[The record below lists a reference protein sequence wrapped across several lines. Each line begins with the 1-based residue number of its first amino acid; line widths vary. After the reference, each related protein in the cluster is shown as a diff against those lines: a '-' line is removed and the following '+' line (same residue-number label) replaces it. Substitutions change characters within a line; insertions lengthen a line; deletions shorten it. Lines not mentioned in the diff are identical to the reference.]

1 MTFQAATA
9 TARRATT
16 RATTRAMTRA
26 MTPAA
31 FVRGVVAA
39 YARYGRD
46 PAEALARGQV
56 LLDLVKSIDGRVT
69 ASQFE
74 ALAGHAMRE
83 LDDEALGWFSRRLPW
98 GTYGMLCRA
107 SITAPNLEVALK
119 RWCRHHRL
127 LTEDVLFELAIG
139 EESATISIREQRDL
153 GPLREFCLVTLLRYV
168 LGFSCWG
175 VDSAIAL
182 RAADFPYSEPE
193 HVAVYP
199 TIFCRTISFDADRAR
214 IVFDKHYLSLPL
226 TRSAADLD
234 NMLKGALRLTVLPY
248 RRDRLLVERVRRV
261 LREARGR
268 SLGAEDV
275 ANELALSTRTM
286 HRRLR
291 EESTSLRDLKE
302 EAKLE
307 LAKQELMRGRTP
319 IKRIAEIAGFRNEK
333 SFSRAFRSWTGASPR
348 EFRDRYR

>member
-1 MTFQAATA
+1 MPFQASAATP
-9 TARRATT
+9 RRAV
-16 RATTRAMTRA
+16 
-26 MTPAA
+26 TPAA

-46 PAEALARGQV
+46 PREALGKGQV
-56 LLDLVKSIDGRVT
+56 PATLAANARVT
-69 ASQFE
+69 AAQFE

-119 RWCRHHRL
+119 RWCRHHRI
-127 LTEDVLFELAIG
+127 LTEDVLFELSIQDDVAV
-139 EESATISIREQRDL
+139 ISLREARDL

-168 LGFSCWG
+168 LGFSCWA

-182 RAADFPYSEPE
+182 RVAEFPFPEPA
-193 HVAVYP
+193 HVSLYP
-199 TIFCRTISFDADRAR
+199 TIFCKTVRFDAACAGISFDKR
-214 IVFDKHYLSLPL
+214 YLSLPL
-226 TRSAADLD
+226 KRSADDLD

-261 LREARGR
+261 LRNARGR
-268 SLGAEDV
+268 TLRAEDV
-275 ANELALSTRTM
+275 ASELALSTRTM

-291 EESTSLRDLKE
+291 EEATSLRGLKE
-302 EAKLE
+302 EAKLD
-307 LAKQELMRGRTP
+307 LAKQELMRGRAP
-319 IKRIAEIAGFRNEK
+319 IKRIAELAGFRNEK
-333 SFSRAFRSWTGASPR
+333 SFSRAFRNWTGASPR
-348 EFRDRYR
+348 DFRSRYR